1 MKIFNAFLLT
11 ALFLFSNQL
20 FAKTNCR
27 IIFDAGSSGTRLYV
41 YERASGPNTWIE
53 HEGPKVEALADP
65 VREIRGKKWSNMQ
78 EVVQTIPKALDL
90 IKTDST
96 NWKAFDW
103 EKNCTIVSASV
114 LATAGMR
121 MAEQQE
127 PEKSKVLWNNVKK
140 ALSQKIG
147 NNVPVLART
156 LTGFEEGLYAWLS
169 VYQLRK
175 GQPNFGI
182 AEMGGA
188 SAQVAFSCNKCPGS
202 RQVLLDQGKSINFYS
217 YSFLGLGGDVASEIF
232 GVSPSCAYGAGE
244 STPKWNEKM
253 CAETINLK
261 TSSGIKDPFNFNKGK
276 KGTSVKIPLEN
287 VKSLDWYLT
296 GALSLLGTQISA
308 DKCCLTKGPCYDP
321 RTSCFRSVYF
331 KKFLDDLGISSNS
344 KKVSSSW
351 TLGATI
357 CQENNC
363 LKNAGQLTCIWSNKG
378 CLEGK

>member
-1 MKIFNAFLLT
+1 MKFFHSFFLIFS
-11 ALFLFSNQL
+11 FLFSIQL
-20 FAKTNCR
+20 FAKANCR
-27 IIFDAGSSGTRLYV
+27 IIFDAGSSGTRLYI
-41 YERASGPNTWIE
+41 YEKGTGVDTWIE

-65 VREIRGKKWSNMQ
+65 VREIRGKKWSNME
-78 EVVQTIPKALDL
+78 EVVQTVPKALDL
-90 IKTDST
+90 IKTTSP

-103 EKNCTIVSASV
+103 EKNCTITSASV

-127 PEKSKVLWNNVKK
+127 PEKSRILWNNVKK

-147 NNVPVLART
+147 NNVPVYART

-188 SAQVAFSCNKCPGS
+188 SAQVAFSCNNCPGS
-202 RQVLLDQGKSINFYS
+202 RKIFIGGGQAINIFS

-232 GVSPSCAYGAGE
+232 GVTPECAYAAGA
-244 STPKWNEKM
+244 STPKWNGKM

-261 TSSGIKDPFNFNKGK
+261 TSSGIKDPFNFNHGK
-276 KGTSVKIPLEN
+276 KGTSVNIPLE
-287 VKSLDWYLT
+287 KSKKLDWYLT
-296 GALSLLGTQISA
+296 GALSLLGSA
-308 DKCCLTKGPCYDP
+308 LSVEKCCMTKGDCYEP
-321 RTSCFRSVYF
+321 RTACFRSVYF
-331 KKFLDDLGISSNS
+331 QKFLDELGISLSS
-344 KKVSSSW
+344 KKASSSW

-357 CQENNC
+357 CEENNC
-363 LKNAGQLTCIWSNKG
+363 LKNAGKLPCRWSNKG
-378 CLEGK
+378 CLINP